1 MRRILVQRV
10 GGGIATIMNSVP
22 IALLLWQT
30 KEMQKEQNEKRSR
43 GVIHRPEKTSY
54 SGDFEGRTLETKLP
68 DIEGALKAV
77 NEIRKELEQQS

>member
-1 MRRILVQRV
+1 MIDDSLNKIENVLK
-10 GGGIATIMNSVP
+10 A
-22 IALLLWQT
+22 
-30 KEMQKEQNEKRSR
+30 
-43 GVIHRPEKTSY
+43 VIDFQKTSY